1 MLSTIERVLTLQKNE
16 IFAEIST
23 EGLAHMAA
31 IAEEVEFQADD
42 SLFEEGA
49 IPDACYLILA
59 GKVQLSRG
67 GRTELTVGP
76 GEDIGVWAL
85 FDGEPRV
92 FAARATENTHALRIN
107 QDDFYDLLADH
118 TDIIQSLFRTLVR
131 RIRRVLSDQ
140 AASVA
145 GGKV

>member
-23 EGLAHMAA
+23 EGLAYMAT
-31 IAEEVEFQADD
+31 IAEEVEFQAND

-59 GKVQLSRG
+59 GEVELSRG
-67 GRTELTVGP
+67 GRTERTVGP
-76 GEDIGVWAL
+76 GEDVGVWAL

-92 FAARATENTHALRIN
+92 FAARAATNSHALKIE

-118 TDIIQSLFRTLVR
+118 TDIIQTLFRTLAR
-131 RIRRVLSDQ
+131 RIRRVRSEQSGPATADH
-140 AASVA
+140 S
-145 GGKV
+145 